1 MKKKHILGLRWWIIG
16 LVTLAVI
23 LNYLDRSALAVAMPT
38 IKDDIGLTTQEY
50 SYIVAAFQ
58 GAYMIMQPI
67 AGYILDILGSR
78 IGYAVF
84 AILWSLSCMIH
95 AFATGWISLAFFRTL
110 LGLSE
115 SAVIPASMKVV
126 SEWFPDKEKSV
137 ATGWFNSGTSIGAMI
152 APPLVIWCI
161 LTYSWQEA
169 FVIVGG
175 LGFIWVIIWLMFYRD
190 VQKHTRLSPDEKHY
204 IISGQTL
211 AVDEKN
217 GIKTSWRNMLR
228 KKNLWVLM
236 STRFLI
242 APAWATF
249 TFWIPIYLATVRGMS
264 LKEIALF
271 AWMPFLAADLG
282 SIIGGYLCPF
292 FVNRFK
298 TSIITSRKLV
308 VLIGSLLMFA
318 PACIGLVTDKYMAVA
333 LFCIGGFAHQAI
345 SGALITLSSDIFPKN
360 EVATAS
366 GWTGSAAWLSQ
377 ACFSLVIGAAVTTIG
392 YDTLFVSLAFF
403 DVLAAIILWKY
414 ISSPFKQQEI

>member
-228 KKNLWVLM
+228 KK
-236 STRFLI
+236 T
-242 APAWATF
+242 
-249 TFWIPIYLATVRGMS
+249 Y
-264 LKEIALF
+264 
-271 AWMPFLAADLG
+271 
-282 SIIGGYLCPF
+282 GY
-292 FVNRFK
+292 
-298 TSIITSRKLV
+298 
-308 VLIGSLLMFA
+308 
-318 PACIGLVTDKYMAVA
+318 
-333 LFCIGGFAHQAI
+333 
-345 SGALITLSSDIFPKN
+345 
-360 EVATAS
+360 
-366 GWTGSAAWLSQ
+366 
-377 ACFSLVIGAAVTTIG
+377 
-392 YDTLFVSLAFF
+392 
-403 DVLAAIILWKY
+403 
-414 ISSPFKQQEI
+414 